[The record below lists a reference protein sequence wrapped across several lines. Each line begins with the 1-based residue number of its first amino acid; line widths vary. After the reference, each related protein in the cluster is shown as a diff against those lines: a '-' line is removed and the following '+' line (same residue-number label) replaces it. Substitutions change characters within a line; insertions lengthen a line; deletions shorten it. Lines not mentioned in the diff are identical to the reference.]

1 MDLIG
6 NQKIRD
12 NLDKI
17 VQNNQISHSYLFVG
31 TNGIGKKLFAKEFA
45 KSILC
50 LNESKKPCMQC
61 KSCLEFENGNHPD
74 YYEIAAEENSIK
86 IDTIRQMQRK
96 VQELPIVSSR
106 KVYVID
112 DSESMTKEAQN
123 CLLKTLEEPPSFV
136 TIILITSDE
145 NKILSTIQ
153 SRCLK
158 INFHALSKRELKQY
172 LQKKYGAEEFTDS
185 MIAACQGS
193 IGKAEE
199 IYQNKEMYTLLNQI
213 FNSIETKSITEVLPQ
228 LEVVYKNKEN
238 IQNILEYLNAMFMEK
253 AKDKIQYVDYIKYVE
268 EAKRDLIMNANFDMT
283 MDRLFFRIW
292 GD

>member
-6 NQKIRD
+6 NQKIKE
-12 NLDKI
+12 NLRKI
-17 VQNNQISHSYLFVG
+17 VQSKQISHSYLFIG
-31 TNGIGKKLFAKEFA
+31 AKGIGKKLFAKEFA

-50 LNESKKPCMQC
+50 TNESIRPCTQC
-61 KSCLEFENGNHPD
+61 KSCLEFESGNHPD
-74 YYEIAAEENSIK
+74 YYEISPEEGSIK
-86 IDTIRQMQRK
+86 IDLIRQLQRK
-96 VQELPIVSSR
+96 VQELPIVSS
-106 KVYVID
+106 KKIYVID
-112 DSESMTKEAQN
+112 DSENMTKEAQN

-158 INFHALSKRELKQY
+158 INFHALSKDELKQY
-172 LQKKYGAEEFTDS
+172 LQSKYEKSFFTDS

-199 IYQNKEMYTLLNQI
+199 IYQNKEIYTILDQV
-213 FNSIETKSITEVLPQ
+213 FDSIETKSVTEVIPQ
-228 LEVVYKNKEN
+228 LEVLYKSKEN
-238 IQNILEYLNAMFMEK
+238 IQNILEYLNAIFIAK
-253 AKDKIQYVDYIKYVE
+253 AKENIHYVNYIQYVE
-268 EAKRDLIMNANFDMT
+268 EAKRDLIMNANYDMT
-283 MDRLFFRIW
+283 IDRLLFRIW